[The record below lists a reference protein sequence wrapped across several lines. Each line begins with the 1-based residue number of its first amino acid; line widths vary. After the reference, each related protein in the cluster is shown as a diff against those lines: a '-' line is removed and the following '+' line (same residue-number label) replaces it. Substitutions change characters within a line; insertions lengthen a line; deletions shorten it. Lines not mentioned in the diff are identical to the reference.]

1 MGERS
6 VGDAGRG
13 REAERPSELGRH
25 GWRDVALRVKHEVGE
40 DHISIVAAGVAY
52 YALFAIIPALAAVV
66 SVFGLLTDPNGV
78 RHLIGGLAGTIPA
91 EAQQLLLSQLG
102 SIAARSSTALSV
114 GVVGS
119 LLLTLWSASQGTKAL
134 MTALNIVYEEEERR
148 GFFRR
153 SGVALLLTVGAL
165 LFAVL
170 TLALVVALPALIGRL
185 GLPGWLS
192 TTLALARWPILL
204 VAVMVGL
211 AVLYRYAPSRQEP
224 KWRWVSWGSVVA
236 TVLWLIGSALFSFYV
251 SHFGSYNKTY
261 GSIGAVVILLLWFY
275 LSAFVVLLGAEL
287 NSEMEH
293 QTRRDTTS
301 GSPAPMG
308 ERGATMADTL
318 GTSPG
323 H

>member
-1 MGERS
+1 MTVR
-6 VGDAGRG
+6 V
-13 REAERPSELGRH
+13 AE
-25 GWRDVALRVKHEVGE
+25 EVQ
-40 DHISIVAAGVAY
+40 V
-52 YALFAIIPALAAVV
+52 PV
-66 SVFGLLTDPNGV
+66 SVAVTV
-78 RHLIGGLAGTIPA
+78 R
-91 EAQQLLLSQLG
+91 
-102 SIAARSSTALSV
+102 
-114 GVVGS
+114 
-119 LLLTLWSASQGTKAL
+119 
-134 MTALNIVYEEEERR
+134 
-148 GFFRR
+148 
-153 SGVALLLTVGAL
+153 
-165 LFAVL
+165 
-170 TLALVVALPALIGRL
+170 
-185 GLPGWLS
+185 
-192 TTLALARWPILL
+192 
-204 VAVMVGL
+204 VMVGL